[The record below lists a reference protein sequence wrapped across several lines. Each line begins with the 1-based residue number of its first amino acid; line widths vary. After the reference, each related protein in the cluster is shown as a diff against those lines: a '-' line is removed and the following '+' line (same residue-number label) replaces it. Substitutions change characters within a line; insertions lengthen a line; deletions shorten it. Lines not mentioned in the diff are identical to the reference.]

1 MIRRPPRSTLFPYTT
16 LFRSVIKAQ
25 LQLREM
31 ILAGEL
37 PAGERIAE
45 LTVVQRLGISR
56 TPVRAALMRLEQ
68 EGLLEAMAG
77 GRGYRVRLVSEAEV
91 ADAVE
96 AGRTLEG
103 RGARRAAGSG

>member
-1 MIRRPPRSTLFPYTT
+1 MPPAASEAE
-16 LFRSVIKAQ
+16 SHSQVIKAQ

-77 GRGYRVRLVSEAEV
+77 GRGYRVRLFSEADV
-91 ADAVE
+91 ADAIE
-96 AGRTLEG
+96 LRGTLEG
-103 RGARRAAGSG
+103 LA

>member
-1 MIRRPPRSTLFPYTT
+1 MSPQLAPAASEAE
-16 LFRSVIKAQ
+16 SHSQVIKAQ

-77 GRGYRVRLVSEAEV
+77 GRGYRVRLLDRKSTRELQSQSNLVC
-91 ADAVE
+91 
-96 AGRTLEG
+96 RLLLEKKKKKQT
-103 RGARRAAGSG
+103 